1 MTPWGRFR
9 YKVAPQGYIAS
20 GDAYTK
26 RYDDITIDVKNMV
39 KCIDDTLLW
48 ADNIQ
53 DNFEQT
59 IQYLDLCGR
68 NGIVLNPKKFTFAA
82 DEVEFAGFEITMTN
96 VRPCNRF
103 LRAILDFPT
112 PVNLTDIRSWFGTGK
127 PGLLHL

>member
-59 IQYLDLCGR
+59 I
-68 NGIVLNPKKFTFAA
+68 
-82 DEVEFAGFEITMTN
+82 
-96 VRPCNRF
+96 
-103 LRAILDFPT
+103 
-112 PVNLTDIRSWFGTGK
+112 
-127 PGLLHL
+127 

>member
-82 DEVEFAGFEITMTN
+82 DEVEFA
-96 VRPCNRF
+96 VSR
-103 LRAILDFPT
+103 
-112 PVNLTDIRSWFGTGK
+112 
-127 PGLLHL
+127 